1 MAVLRHC
8 ALIVAVGAIGLAL
21 LAPEVQAQAR
31 PEGLT
36 VDEVVARALRDNPDL
51 AAARTEIDA
60 AQGRLVQAG
69 LRPNPMIDL
78 GGQKA
83 LTSDNNVTI
92 GLTVPLDLN
101 GRKEGRVGVAGQE
114 LEVKRAQIADR
125 ERKLRAEVRTKAAE
139 LLGARR
145 DLETTDELLRV
156 NRKGLALIGER
167 VRQGAAPALE
177 ESLLQVEVSRL
188 DANRRLVAS
197 RVEVLTLQLKALA
210 GLGPEE
216 PLSVAGDLFAPP
228 RVTLDRAPAAARAL
242 EVRPDLAMARAEAA
256 TARARVAK
264 ERAEGRWDASINVGY
279 QRQSTGFDL
288 MGLTDRGGTRAI
300 QGVFDYFGGSVS
312 ITVPVR
318 NRNEGS
324 VAAAEA
330 DTRGAARRVDAMTL
344 SVRQEVASAFA
355 QHEALRQALDI
366 YTHGVRDVAQRN
378 LEVVRRTWELGR
390 SPLLDVIAEQ
400 RRFIEIEL
408 GYTEVLKAAYVAA
421 VEVERVVGE
430 PDR

>member
-1 MAVLRHC
+1 MGLAVL
-8 ALIVAVGAIGLAL
+8 AVAVSEAW
-21 LAPEVQAQAR
+21 AQPLPGR
-31 PEGLT
+31 LT
-36 VDEVVARALRDNPDL
+36 VDEVVAWALRDNPDL
-51 AAARTEIDA
+51 AAARTDIDA
-60 AQGRLVQAG
+60 ARGRLLQAG
-69 LRPNPMIDL
+69 LRPNPTVDL

-83 LTSDNNVTI
+83 LTSDNNVTV

-101 GRKEGRVGVAGQE
+101 GRQEGRIGVAGQE
-114 LEVKRAQIADR
+114 LEAKRAQVADR
-125 ERKLRAEVRTKAAE
+125 ERRLRAEVRMKAAE
-139 LLGARR
+139 LLGAHR

-156 NRKGLALIGER
+156 NRTGLALVAER

-197 RVEVLTLQLKALA
+197 RGEVLTLQLKSLA
-210 GLGPEE
+210 GLGPEA
-216 PLSVAGDLFAPP
+216 PLSLAGDLFTPP
-228 RVTLDRAPAAARAL
+228 PVTLDRVAAVARAL
-242 EVRPDLAMARAEAA
+242 DVRPDLAMARAEAA

-318 NRNEGS
+318 NRNEGN

-330 DTRGAARRVDAMTL
+330 ETRGAGRRLDALILT
-344 SVRQEVASAFA
+344 VRQEVESAFA
-355 QHEALRQALDI
+355 QYEAVRQALDI

-400 RRFIEIEL
+400 RRFIEVEM
-408 GYTEVLKAAYVAA
+408 GYTESLKMAYTTA
-421 VEVERVVGE
+421 VEVERAIGE
-430 PDR
+430 PER

>member
-1 MAVLRHC
+1 MAAFRHR
-8 ALIVAVGAIGLAL
+8 ALVVAVWAIGLAV

-31 PEGLT
+31 LQGLT
-36 VDEVVARALRDNPDL
+36 VNEVVAQALRDNPEL

-83 LTSDNNVTI
+83 LSSDNNVTV

-125 ERKLRAEVRTKAAE
+125 ERKLRAEVRMKAAE

-145 DLETTDELLRV
+145 DVEVTDQLLRV
-156 NRKGLALIGER
+156 NREGLALVGER
-167 VRQGAAPALE
+167 VRRGAVPALE
-177 ESLLQVEVSRL
+177 GSLLEVEVNRL
-188 DANRRLVAS
+188 AARRRLLAS

-210 GLGPEE
+210 GLAPDA
-216 PLSVAGDLFAPP
+216 PLSVAGDLSASPP
-228 RVTLDRAPAAARAL
+228 VTRSPEAAVARAL
-242 EVRPDLAMARAEAA
+242 EIRPDLAMTRAEAA
-256 TARARVAK
+256 TAKARVAK

-279 QRQSTGFDL
+279 QRPSTGFDL
-288 MGLTDRGGTRAI
+288 MGLTDRGGTRMI

-318 NRNEGS
+318 NRNEGG

-330 DTRGAARRVDAMTL
+330 DTRGAARRVDAITL

-400 RRFIEIEL
+400 RRFIEVEM

-421 VEVERVVGE
+421 VDVERAIGE